1 MIFYYLLIWILPRV
15 NDPLWSHRIG
25 PLTGFECLGIL
36 SLTYAGFHLTISRT
50 RHLFF
55 LTWQARTLIVLY
67 SVALVSALIK
77 GRGISLSNSALIVYT
92 SATFLF
98 FITLALVDSL
108 ARLKWT
114 MFVMVG
120 SYAFTSLYL
129 IREWRVGRHIW
140 ANFRP
145 GWIAGDA
152 NYFSAAAMCSIL
164 LSFYLM
170 QARRPQWERLY
181 YFGCLFITL
190 IAFTLAASRGGFF
203 GLAASSLFVIWHSRR
218 RIRNFAI
225 LSAFLLPMLFLL
237 PQSPIHRLLHP
248 EIGAKQSE
256 RYHLEAWTAGFQMIK
271 SHPITGIGLGN
282 FKSEMPAYNLPGNTY
297 DSIAHNMFIEIAA
310 ELGLPALVL
319 FLAIIGSTYL
329 SMGKIRKQANS
340 LPLVRTAAAALQAGL
355 VGLAASGCFI
365 SAEYQK
371 TTWSALAIMACLA
384 PLAKLRA
391 PTAKS
396 GPVVQQNEILTV
408 EKDLPFEIVHE

>member
-1 MIFYYLLIWILPRV
+1 MIFYYLLIWILPRT
-15 NDPLWSHRIG
+15 NDPLWGHKIG

-36 SLTYAGFHLTISRT
+36 TLAYAGFHLTISKR
-50 RHLFF
+50 RHPFL

-67 SVALVSALIK
+67 LVALVSALTK
-77 GRGISLSNSALIVYT
+77 GKGIGLSNSALIIYT
-92 SATFLF
+92 SATLLF

-108 ARLKWT
+108 ARLRWT
-114 MFVMVG
+114 LFVIVG

-140 ANFRP
+140 VNFRP

-181 YFGCLFITL
+181 YLGCLLITL
-190 IAFTLAASRGGFF
+190 VAFTLAASRGGFF
-203 GLAASSLFVIWHSRR
+203 GLAASSFLVIWHSRQ

-225 LSAFLLPMLFLL
+225 LSVLVLPMLFLL

-248 EIGAKQSE
+248 EIGAKESE

-271 SHPITGIGLGN
+271 SHPVTGIGLGN

-297 DSIAHNMFIEIAA
+297 DSIAHNMFIEVAA
-310 ELGLPALVL
+310 ELGLPAFVL
-319 FLAIIGSTYL
+319 FLAIFCSTYL
-329 SMGKIRKQANS
+329 AMGKIRNQSNS
-340 LPLVRTAAAALQAGL
+340 PPLVKTAASALQAGL
-355 VGLAASGCFI
+355 VGLAASGCFV

-371 TTWSALAIMACLA
+371 TTWSALAVMACLV

-391 PTAKS
+391 PTTK
-396 GPVVQQNEILTV
+396 PRVVVQQDEMLTV
-408 EKDLPFEIVHE
+408 EKDRLIEVVRD